1 VIILVPLIAKGV
13 RRIILARKADSSSG
27 ERRRPPVLI
36 DAGAPQ

>member
-1 VIILVPLIAKGV
+1 MIILVPLIAKRV
-13 RRIILARKADSSSG
+13 RRMILARKTDSQSA